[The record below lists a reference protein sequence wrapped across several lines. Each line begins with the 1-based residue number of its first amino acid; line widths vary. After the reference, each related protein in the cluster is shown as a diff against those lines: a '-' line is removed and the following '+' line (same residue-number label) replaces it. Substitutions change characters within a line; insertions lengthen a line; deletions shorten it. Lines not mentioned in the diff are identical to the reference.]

1 MMTLLVLRS
10 RLRSLYQKY
19 ELYINPI
26 VKFVI
31 ALIVFQTINSALGY
45 DSRLKQLPVVLAIS
59 LLSAFTPSSILV
71 LLAGLFSVGHIYSIS
86 IILAAIIVILF
97 AIMYCLF
104 LRFTPNLGYAVLA
117 VPILFFLK
125 IPYVIPILLGLFATP
140 LSVIPI
146 GCGVVVYYLFEVLK
160 EATAMQVT
168 VSLEDTLQLY
178 TYVIDSLFKSQ
189 QLYMTII
196 IFSLVTIVTFIVRR
210 MKFDYAREGAVAA
223 GSLTCIIGFLISD
236 LRLDVSNQIGAMI
249 LGTLVSGIFAIIIQ
263 FFRLALDYTGVEHVQ
278 FEDED
283 YYYYVKAV
291 PKINVTAP
299 QINVKRFNTQ
309 RNAGLSGRI
318 NKEMLEDEEDD
329 YDDEY
334 EGYDEADTNSKGSS
348 VK

>member
-1 MMTLLVLRS
+1 MLRS

-26 VKFVI
+26 VKFVV
-31 ALIVFQTINSALGY
+31 AMIVFQAINSALGY
-45 DSRLKQLPVVLAIS
+45 DSRLKQLPVVLAVS

-86 IILAAIIVILF
+86 MILAAIIVMLF

-125 IPYVIPILLGLFATP
+125 VPYVIPILLGLFSTP
-140 LSVIPI
+140 LSIIPT
-146 GCGVVVYYLFEVLK
+146 GCGVIIYYLFEVIK

-178 TYVIDSLFKSQ
+178 TYIVDSLFSNQ

-196 IFSLVTIVTFIVRR
+196 IFSVVTIATYVVRR

-236 LRLDVSNQIGAMI
+236 LRLDISNQIGAMI
-249 LGTLVSGIFAIIIQ
+249 LGTLVSGVIASTIQ

-309 RNAGLSGRI
+309 RNAALSGRM
-318 NKEMLEDEEDD
+318 NKELLADDEDD
-329 YDDEY
+329 EEY
-334 EGYDEADTNSKGSS
+334 EGYEEFDTNGRND

>member
-1 MMTLLVLRS
+1 V
-10 RLRSLYQKY
+10 
-19 ELYINPI
+19 
-26 VKFVI
+26 
-31 ALIVFQTINSALGY
+31 
-45 DSRLKQLPVVLAIS
+45 
-59 LLSAFTPSSILV
+59 
-71 LLAGLFSVGHIYSIS
+71 
-86 IILAAIIVILF
+86 ILAAIIIILF

-125 IPYVIPILLGLFATP
+125 VPYVIPILLGLFATP
-140 LSVIPI
+140 LSIIPT
-146 GCGVVVYYLFEVLK
+146 GCGVIIYYLFEVIK

-168 VSLEDTLQLY
+168 ASLEDTLQLY
-178 TYVIDSLFKSQ
+178 TYVIDSMFKSQ

-196 IFSLVTIVTFIVRR
+196 IFSLVIIVTFLVRR
-210 MKFDYAREGAVAA
+210 MKFDYARESAVAA

-249 LGTLVSGIFAIIIQ
+249 LGTLVSGVIAIIIQ
-263 FFRLALDYTGVEHVQ
+263 FFRLALDYTRVEHVQ

-309 RNAGLSGRI
+309 RHVGLSGRL
-318 NKEMLEDEEDD
+318 NKELLADDEEDD
-329 YDDEY
+329 E
-334 EGYDEADTNSKGSS
+334 EFESYDEAGDNSGK
-348 VK
+348 